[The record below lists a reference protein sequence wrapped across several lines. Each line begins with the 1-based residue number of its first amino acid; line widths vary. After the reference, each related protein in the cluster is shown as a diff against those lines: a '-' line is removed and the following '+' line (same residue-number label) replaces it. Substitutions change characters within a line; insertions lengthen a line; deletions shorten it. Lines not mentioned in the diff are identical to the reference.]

1 MSTLLII
8 VGLSSGALARLPR
21 AGSWMVW
28 VKRLFALVMLGAA
41 EYYLI
46 KMGQLLI

>member
-1 MSTLLII
+1 
-8 VGLSSGALARLPR
+8 
-21 AGSWMVW
+21 
-28 VKRLFALVMLGAA
+28 VKKLFGIVMLGVA